1 MISCQTFRSTL
12 QAGGR
17 DADVMEHLRKCDLCL
32 EFAVVVDGDNFFRAI
47 GGSELTPPGG
57 VDAFVDDVMDQ
68 VHLRQA
74 EGTVGRRR
82 LPSPWRLAVAATI
95 LIGISG
101 AAFVYRHEQLSAP
114 PAQVQAVARRA
125 EYVTKPII
133 ESYDSKTATIVEV
146 PGVKDAQVVMIF
158 DDSLP
163 ADL

>member
-17 DADVMEHLRKCDLCL
+17 DAEVMEHLRKCDLCL
-32 EFAVVVDGDNFFRAI
+32 EFSVAVDGDNFFRSI

-57 VDAFVDDVMDQ
+57 VDAFVDGVMNQ

-74 EGTVGRRR
+74 EGMVGRRH

-95 LIGISG
+95 LIGIFG
-101 AAFVYRHEQLSAP
+101 AVFVYRNEQLSAP
-114 PAQVQAVARRA
+114 PAEIQAVARRG
-125 EYVTKPII
+125 ESVTKPIV
-133 ESYDSKTATIVEV
+133 ESYDSRTATIVEV
-146 PGVKDAQVVMIF
+146 PGVKDAQVIMIF

>member
-12 QAGGR
+12 QAHGR
-17 DADVMEHLRKCDLCL
+17 DAEVMEHLRKCDLCL
-32 EFAVVVDGDNFFRAI
+32 EFAVAADGDNFFRAI
-47 GGSELTPPGG
+47 GGNELTPPGG
-57 VDAFVDDVMDQ
+57 VDAFVDDVMNQ

-74 EGTVGRRR
+74 EGTVGRRP
-82 LPSPWRLAVAATI
+82 LPSPWRLAAAATI

-101 AAFVYRHEQLSAP
+101 AAFVYRNEQLSAP
-114 PAQVQAVARRA
+114 PAQIQTVARRA
-125 EYVTKPII
+125 EYVTKPIV